1 MQSSAKNQIIVA
13 VVGLI
18 GSGKTEAVARFTER
32 GFGRVGFNDVVLKDE
47 MPRRGLAWN
56 EKNERAVREELRAQD
71 GVGVM
76 AKRSLPKVESA
87 LRDGKNIVVES
98 LYSWD
103 EYKIMKERF
112 GEQFRTLAIYAPPE
126 IRYKRLAARP
136 IRPLSLENA
145 ISRDYAQ
152 IENLDQAGPIVMA
165 DWTTENIGTKEEL
178 LAAVDK
184 IIDAAQKK
192 L

>member
-1 MQSSAKNQIIVA
+1 MTKQIIIA

-18 GSGKTEAVARFTER
+18 GSGKTEATQKFIEA
-32 GFGRVGFNDVVLKDE
+32 GFERVGFNDRVYEELDQ
-47 MPRRGLAWN
+47 RGLACI
-56 EKNERAVREELRAQD
+56 EKNERAVREELRAQE
-71 GVGVM
+71 GMGVM
-76 AKRSLPKVESA
+76 AKRSLSKVESA
-87 LRDGKNIVVES
+87 LRDGKNVVVES

-112 GEQFRTLAIYAPPE
+112 GEQFRTLAIYAQPE
-126 IRYKRLAARP
+126 IRYRRLAARP

-165 DWTTENIGTKEEL
+165 DWTIENIGTREEL
-178 LAAVDK
+178 LAALDK
-184 IIDAAQKK
+184 IING

>member
-1 MQSSAKNQIIVA
+1 MAKQIIIA

-32 GFGRVGFNDVVLKDE
+32 DFRRVGFNDVVLKDE
-47 MPRRGLAWN
+47 MPRRRLELN
-56 EKNERAVREELRAQD
+56 EKNERMVREELRAQE
-71 GVGVM
+71 GMGVM
-76 AKRSLPKVESA
+76 AQRSLPKVESA
-87 LRDGKNIVVES
+87 LSEGKNVVVES

-112 GEQFRTLAIYAPPE
+112 GEQFRVLAIYAPPD
-126 IRYKRLAARP
+126 IRYQRLSGRP
-136 IRPLSLENA
+136 IRPLSLANA

-165 DWTTENIGTKEEL
+165 DWTIENIGTRDEL
-178 LAAVDK
+178 SAEVDK
-184 IIDAAQKK
+184 IINGLQI
-192 L
+192 